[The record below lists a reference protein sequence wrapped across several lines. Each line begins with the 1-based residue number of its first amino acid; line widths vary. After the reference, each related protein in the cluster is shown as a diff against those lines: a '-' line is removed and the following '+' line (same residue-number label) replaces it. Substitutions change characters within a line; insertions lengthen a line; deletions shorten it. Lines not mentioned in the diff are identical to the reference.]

1 MEERELK
8 KDHIRNKCNLL
19 IVHPDM
25 SIGGTERQIVNLVK
39 GLAETH
45 DYKIFVCLYEFNGR
59 FLSQLAAIHGVEL
72 IELKKKKAGYISIFR
87 QLKTV
92 IQNNQIDT
100 IHTFLAG
107 PNVLAGLLSFV
118 TDVDRIVWG
127 NRVTEFD
134 PLQFGL
140 KGFLTEL
147 LAKWLS
153 SRVDTIVSNSFA
165 GRRALAN
172 RGIKVRQSIV
182 IPNGIDD
189 ARFSRAQELR
199 LMFRSELGVS
209 DSTIIIGQVGR
220 IVDWKGHE
228 VFLRAAHLLVKIHK
242 NIVFLIVGGGDS
254 KWIDHL
260 KELSAKLQLDQK
272 LFWLGPRNDVEV
284 VLNGIDILTV
294 PSTSGEGFPNIIA
307 ESMATE
313 TPVIATDIGATADIL
328 KNTGLLIDPQSE
340 EQLVEGWSRM
350 VSSRNYRNKLGFSG
364 RKMIQKSYSIDQMV
378 QQTQSVLKL

>member
-1 MEERELK
+1 
-8 KDHIRNKCNLL
+8 
-19 IVHPDM
+19 M

-45 DYKIFVCLYEFNGR
+45 DYKIVVCLYEFNGR
-59 FLSQLAAIHGVEL
+59 FLRQLAVIQGVEL
-72 IELKKKKAGYISIFR
+72 IELKKKKSGYINIFR

-92 IQNNQIDT
+92 IQNYQIDT

-107 PNVLAGLLSFV
+107 PNVLVGLLSFV

-134 PLQFGL
+134 PLQFGV

-153 SRVDTIVSNSFA
+153 SRVDTIVSNSYA

-189 ARFSRAQELR
+189 SRFSRAQELR
-199 LMFRSELGVS
+199 LMFRSELGIC
-209 DSTIIIGQVGR
+209 DSTVVIGQVGR

-242 NIVFLIVGGGDS
+242 DIVFLIVGGGDR

-260 KELSAKLQLDQK
+260 KEMSAKLQLDQK

-328 KNTGLLIDPQSE
+328 KDAGLLIDQQSVD
-340 EQLVEGWSRM
+340 QLVEGWARM
-350 VSSRNYRNKLGFSG
+350 VSNKNYRNKLGSSG
-364 RKMIQKSYSIDQMV
+364 QKKIQESYSIDQMV